1 MRIRATVA
9 AVSGALAISAF
20 ALPAAH
26 AAGASDS
33 YRADVAK
40 VLRAAHS
47 ATGKSAF
54 STATAADDEPYPL
67 NATFSAV
74 KVNSNKAIVV
84 GATGHVKVPYTF
96 TLTHGTDV
104 DITAT
109 DFATGA
115 FVYKSAS
122 SEPQFGD
129 DPATCTATSTTV
141 ATCKGVID
149 IYPAANDEQTDLAN
163 SDAGAV
169 KAGAIAIALNGQ
181 DPASSDFDITKVG
194 YASQDGFASP
204 NLERLSKLTADA
216 TPEPV
221 KKGKTITVTG
231 KLSRA
236 NWDTNKY
243 AGYAGQKVKLQFR
256 KKGSSTYTTVKT
268 ITTTSTG
275 TLKTT
280 TKATVDGYFRYS
292 FAGTSTT
299 PAVNAT
305 GDFVDVR

>member
-26 AAGASDS
+26 AAGAGSS

-40 VLRAAHS
+40 VREAAVAAS
-47 ATGKSAF
+47 GRTAF
-54 STATAADDEPYPL
+54 STAAADSDPEPYPL

-74 KVNSNKAIVV
+74 KINGGKAIVV
-84 GATGHVKVPYTF
+84 SATGHVKVPFTYTM
-96 TLTHGTDV
+96 THGADV
-104 DITAT
+104 DITAS

-115 FVYKSAS
+115 YVYKGDT
-122 SEPQFGD
+122 QFYGD
-129 DPATCTATSTTV
+129 DPATCTATSSTV

-149 IYPAANDEQTDLAN
+149 LYPGDDASDIDLAN
-163 SDAGAV
+163 ADAGAV
-169 KAGAIAIALNGQ
+169 KSGVLAIALNGQ
-181 DPASSDFDITKVG
+181 DPSSPGFDITKVG
-194 YASQDGFASP
+194 LADQSPFASP
-204 NLERLSKLTADA
+204 NLQRRSTLTVDA
-216 TPEPV
+216 APEPV
-221 KKGKTITVTG
+221 KKGRTITVTG

-256 KKGSSTYTTVKT
+256 KKGSSTYTTLKT
-268 ITTTSTG
+268 ITTSSTG

-280 TKATVDGYFRYS
+280 TKATVDGYYRYS
-292 FAGTSTT
+292 FAGTATT
-299 PAVNAT
+299 PAVSAT